1 MPADGVIAT
10 EKPAPPPLPLFA
22 IMEAPYGMQ
31 SALSIVIPMVLMR
44 NAGVS
49 IEKASALAA
58 LATLPATFYF
68 AYAPLVDFFIRRRTW
83 LLLAILC
90 TSLLSS
96 ATILFSPATH
106 LSLVSALLFSGTVTG
121 MLISAATGG
130 LMGSLLD
137 APRKARVGA
146 WVQVGN
152 CGGNS
157 LFFGLL
163 VFLAPRLGRPA
174 LALVTMLCM
183 LLPGL
188 VIFALREPARQPSE
202 ETYGSVV
209 RGIGRELRTTFLS
222 LRNLPGILLLIAPM
236 GTGAI
241 TSVLSGLVHDYGASP
256 AQLGFANGWGGGLL
270 TALGALC
277 YLFFPARWNRNI
289 PYALCGILYGAIS
302 LLIAAGPLRP
312 STLIAGMLAS
322 NFFQG
327 LVYAAYTGV
336 VLQTL
341 AFAGRCPSSRYTIL
355 NSIGNLPVVYMTALL
370 GLVAGHLGTRAVGVV
385 DGTLNFTVA
394 ALFFAWYAW
403 VRLRRGGLLE
413 ASQPLA
419 GEA

>member
-22 IMEAPYGMQ
+22 VMEAPYGVQ
-31 SALSIVIPMVLMR
+31 FALAVVVPMVLLR
-44 NAGVS
+44 DAGVG

-58 LATLPATFYF
+58 LATLPSTFYF
-68 AYAPLVDFFIRRRTW
+68 FYAPLVDFFVRRRTW
-83 LLLAILC
+83 LALAIVC

-96 ATILFSPATH
+96 SAILFSPATH
-106 LSLVSALLFSGTVTG
+106 LSLISALLFCGSLTG

-152 CGGNS
+152 CGANS
-157 LFFGLL
+157 LFFGLFL
-163 VFLAPRLGRPA
+163 YLAPRLSRPA
-174 LALVTMLCM
+174 LAGVTMVSM
-183 LLPGL
+183 LLPGVVVL
-188 VIFALREPARQPSE
+188 AIREPARQPTD

-222 LRNLPGILLLIAPM
+222 LRNLPGILLLLAPM

-256 AQLGFANGWGGGLL
+256 AQLGFANGWGGGML
-270 TALGALC
+270 TAAGALC
-277 YLFFPARWNRNI
+277 YLVFPARWNRTV
-289 PYALCGILYGAIS
+289 PYVLCGILYGSVS
-302 LLIAAGPLRP
+302 LLISAGPMRP
-312 STLIAGMLAS
+312 ATLIAGMLAS

-336 VLQTL
+336 ILQTL

-385 DGTLNFTVA
+385 DGTLNFAVA
-394 ALFFAWYAW
+394 ALFFAWFAW
-403 VRLRRGGLLE
+403 VRLRRGALLE
-413 ASQPLA
+413 PPQPLA